1 MSPIF
6 IVACSA
12 QKATVYGSSPVPAVH
27 LYTGR
32 NFRACREAL
41 RSECWFI
48 LSGKYGLIHNQT
60 RIAEY
65 DQILNL
71 SDVRRN
77 PAKYTRWLSRSERLH
92 LMTTRRVI
100 VLGGLVYAAAAKALL
115 GRPVEAPL
123 LGLAIGQQY
132 QKITTPGWIDS
143 LVGSPAQT

>member
-1 MSPIF
+1 MPPIF
-6 IVACSA
+6 IVACSSR
-12 QKATVYGSSPVPAVH
+12 KATVYGSSPVPAVH

-41 RSECWFI
+41 RSEAWFI

-60 RIAEY
+60 RIEAY
-65 DQILNL
+65 DQPL
-71 SDVRRN
+71 SLADVRAN

-100 VLGGLVYAAAAKALL
+100 VLGGIVYAAAAKALL
-115 GRPVEAPL
+115 RRPVEAPL

-132 QKITTPGWIDS
+132 QKITAPGWINS
-143 LVGSPAQT
+143 LVGTPNAS